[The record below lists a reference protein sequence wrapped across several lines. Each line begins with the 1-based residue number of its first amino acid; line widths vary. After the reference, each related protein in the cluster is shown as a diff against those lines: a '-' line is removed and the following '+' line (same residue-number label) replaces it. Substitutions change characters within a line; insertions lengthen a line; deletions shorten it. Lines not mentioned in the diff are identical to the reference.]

1 MKRTV
6 LIYIEQNHKYLLI
19 HKQKKD
25 MNYNKYMGVGGKIET
40 GESPLEA
47 AIREAFEETG
57 LVIQPIF
64 KGNIYFH
71 SKDYKEHMILY
82 KALEFKGELKNSE
95 EGKLTWVEK
104 DKLRQLPM
112 WEGDYYFLEKLDQE
126 EPFQMHLYYDKDKLI
141 HVSEREIILNK

>member
-6 LIYIEQNHKYLLI
+6 LIYIEQNDKYLLI

-57 LVIQPIF
+57 LVIQTIF

>member
-6 LIYIEQNHKYLLI
+6 LIYIEHDHKYLLI
-19 HKQKKD
+19 HKHKRD
-25 MNYNKYMGVGGKIET
+25 MNYNKYMGVGGKIEI
-40 GESPLEA
+40 GESPYEA
-47 AIREAFEETG
+47 AIRETFEETG

-82 KALEFKGELKNSE
+82 KALEFKGKLKNSE

-126 EPFQMHLYYDKDKLI
+126 EPFQMHLFYDKDKLI
-141 HVSEREIILNK
+141 HVSEIETILNN

>member
-1 MKRTV
+1 
-6 LIYIEQNHKYLLI
+6 
-19 HKQKKD
+19 
-25 MNYNKYMGVGGKIET
+25 
-40 GESPLEA
+40 
-47 AIREAFEETG
+47 
-57 LVIQPIF
+57 
-64 KGNIYFH
+64 
-71 SKDYKEHMILY
+71 MILY

>member
-57 LVIQPIF
+57 LVIKPIF
-64 KGNIYFH
+64 KG
-71 SKDYKEHMILY
+71 K
-82 KALEFKGELKNSE
+82 
-95 EGKLTWVEK
+95 
-104 DKLRQLPM
+104 
-112 WEGDYYFLEKLDQE
+112 
-126 EPFQMHLYYDKDKLI
+126 HLF
-141 HVSEREIILNK
+141 SF